1 MNSQAKKRQTDV
13 LNSLYGG
20 TGGVGGG
27 GGGLS
32 SSFANLLAGKQGR
45 IVFLYGTH
53 PPPINLP
60 GTYEK
65 LSCKGEYNLFSG

>member
-20 TGGVGGG
+20 TGAVGGG

-45 IVFLYGTH
+45 IV
-53 PPPINLP
+53 
-60 GTYEK
+60 
-65 LSCKGEYNLFSG
+65 C